1 MRTMYAI
8 VADSGQQFRVEE
20 GQELR
25 IDFRDGAAKGDEL
38 VFDRV
43 LMVGG
48 EEGIKIGKPVVD
60 GVSVKAEV
68 VGVERGDKLV
78 VQKFR
83 RRKHSRRKTGHR
95 QVYTTVRIR
104 AIEG

>member
-1 MRTMYAI
+1 MYAI

-25 IDFRDGAAKGDEL
+25 IDFREGASKGDEL

-43 LMVGG
+43 LMLSG
-48 EEGIKIGKPVVD
+48 EEGVKIGRPVLE
-60 GVSVKAEV
+60 GATVSAEV
-68 VGVERGDKLV
+68 VGVERGEKLV

-83 RRKHSRRKTGHR
+83 RRKNSRRKTGHR
-95 QVYTTVRIR
+95 QIYTTVKIN
-104 AIEG
+104 AINA

>member
-1 MRTMYAI
+1 MYAI

-25 IDFRDGAAKGDEL
+25 IDFRDGANKGDEV

-43 LMVGG
+43 LMVSGNDG
-48 EEGIKIGKPVVD
+48 VKVGKPVVD
-60 GVSVKAEV
+60 GASVKAEV
-68 VGVERGDKLV
+68 VGIKHGDKLV

-83 RRKHSRRKTGHR
+83 RRKNSRRKTGHR
-95 QVYTTVRIR
+95 QVYTMVRINSID
-104 AIEG
+104 AVS